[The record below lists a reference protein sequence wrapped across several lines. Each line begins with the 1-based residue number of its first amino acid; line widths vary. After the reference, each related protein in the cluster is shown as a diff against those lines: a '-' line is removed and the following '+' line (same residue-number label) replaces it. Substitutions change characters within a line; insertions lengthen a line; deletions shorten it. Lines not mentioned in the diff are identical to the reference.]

1 MKKKSLEWKANVKLF
16 MDSYKDDMINYYL
29 CDANIDHWETV
40 WLNSN
45 QDQDQLPSTVE
56 TTISSMS
63 ITLFPNIHRVLTL
76 LGVVPVTTC
85 SCEQSISVQ
94 RRLKTYLRSTMLQDR
109 YSNLVLMNIHYGMD
123 IDNKEI
129 LDRLIIKHP
138 KRLEMKNVLAD
149 EDKED

>member
-1 MKKKSLEWKANVKLF
+1 
-16 MDSYKDDMINYYL
+16 MINYYS
-29 CDANIDHWETV
+29 CDAEQDHWETV